1 MRRITVIATGGTIAT
16 GTGADGVKRPTR
28 SGADLIDGLPGGKS
42 ERVRAGDGIHVSVA
56 GAHRVEAHVR
66 ATIDD
71 PDIAVRCLDRCW
83 EASPL
88 SPTRTKRRC
97 G

>member
-66 ATIDD
+66 AIVQQTLV
-71 PDIAVRCLDRCW
+71 PAPSEPTPALA
-83 EASPL
+83 EAERAAAP
-88 SPTRTKRRC
+88 
-97 G
+97 GGA